1 MESGA
6 YLLWEQK
13 RGHVSCVKL
22 SLSNLLDLKTRGRG
36 GGNAKIWTRKPQL
49 FIQDA
54 IYEIYPRG
62 ATRRPII
69 TMRTIIP
76 IPGTG
81 LVSQSSSPQALA
93 RLESDKY
100 AIERAHTAQL
110 SPTIFDG

>member
-1 MESGA
+1 
-6 YLLWEQK
+6 
-13 RGHVSCVKL
+13 
-22 SLSNLLDLKTRGRG
+22 
-36 GGNAKIWTRKPQL
+36 
-49 FIQDA
+49 
-54 IYEIYPRG
+54 
-62 ATRRPII
+62 
-69 TMRTIIP
+69 MRTIIP